1 MTVSFQRLL
10 LIILSIILLVSSVL
24 LILFNSKENLIF
36 FYTPTELIKSN
47 IKINEKIRIGGF
59 VKKNSIIIKNNNI
72 NNFIISDNNNLLK
85 VSYQGVLPDL
95 FREEQGVVIE
105 GILLENN
112 TVQATNVFAKHDEN
126 YIPEQIKGEL
136 EKSGYSVKKNK

>member
-10 LIILSIILLVSSVL
+10 FILLSIIFLVSSVL

-36 FYTPTELIKSN
+36 FYTPTELIKSSLN
-47 IKINEKIRIGGF
+47 INEKVRIGGF
-59 VKKNSIIIKNNNI
+59 VKKNSIIIKDNNVNK
-72 NNFIISDNNNLLK
+72 FIISDNKNTLNIDFK
-85 VSYQGVLPDL
+85 GVLPDL
-95 FREEQGVVIE
+95 FKEEQGVVIE

-112 TVQATNVFAKHDEN
+112 IIKATNVFAKHDEN

-136 EKSGYSVKKNK
+136 EKSGYSAKEYK